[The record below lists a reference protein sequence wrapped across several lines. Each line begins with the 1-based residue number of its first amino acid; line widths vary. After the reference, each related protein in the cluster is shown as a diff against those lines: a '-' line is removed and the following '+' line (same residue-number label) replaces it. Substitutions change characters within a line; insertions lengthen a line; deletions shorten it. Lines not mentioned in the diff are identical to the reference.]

1 MVSIRCFCGV
11 GEFCKVKSIPCGT
24 FTSNKGPPVAPGA
37 AITSRI
43 RIAADNRLSI
53 ARVPHISKLVP
64 QHDAS
69 AQQLEQELQS
79 ELNETRICPRRGT
92 GDYSEVCIVRRTTGG
107 IRGRKL
113 SPVEQVEELHA
124 ELHTG
129 APLAIEEEI
138 LESGDI
144 EIVDPIGAQSRID
157 TRLIAEGEIRRG
169 QETSRIK
176 PAVEASPPAG
186 GRRFVTSRQ
195 KIGTGASP
203 EQGGVVGLTVSEDQ
217 RKSSLK
223 CGYAIDA
230 PTSNNVIQGAVHIGK
245 KSLALTERKVQHVAD
260 YQPLRHVL

>member
-11 GEFCKVKSIPCGT
+11 GEFCKVKSIPCGS
-24 FTSNKGPPVAPGA
+24 FASNKGAPVVLVVAGA

-69 AQQLEQELQS
+69 AQQLEQKLQC
-79 ELNETRICPRRGT
+79 ELNKTRICPRRGT
-92 GDYSEVCIVRRTTGG
+92 GDYSEVCIVRRTTVG

-129 APLAIEEEI
+129 APFSIEEEI

-144 EIVDPIGAQSRID
+144 EIVDPIRAQSRID
-157 TRLIAEGEIRRG
+157 PRLIAEGEICWG
-169 QETSRIK
+169 HETYRIK
-176 PAVEASPPAG
+176 PAVEASRPVG
-186 GRRFVTSRQ
+186 GRRFVASWQ
-195 KIGTGASP
+195 KIGTGAGP
-203 EQGGVVGLTVSEDQ
+203 KQGSVVRLTVAEYQ

-223 CGYAIDA
+223 
-230 PTSNNVIQGAVHIGK
+230 
-245 KSLALTERKVQHVAD
+245 
-260 YQPLRHVL
+260 